1 MMAAIALVES
11 LCPPGHSDEERT
23 NYFRGLGSCP
33 ELLARTGRDSWPPRL
48 EANVPVPRK
57 FFDRLQ
63 DEILV
68 EKWAHQLNDLST
80 ALIGVL
86 EGCDWLH
93 FYPIRITYEQWAT
106 TPDLGSD
113 VVLLVGVEGQIQLQD
128 AHRRVVACK
137 QILSQFGIDIEV
149 EMYRTERHWYARQQ
163 HTKPRPDWSDVKEHD
178 LDPCFWRHITDNEKL
193 ARHGPINGILNPLI
207 HTSLSYPVVSICGV
221 VGSMGV
227 HIKLDGSDHI
237 FGLTCRH
244 VAMGIRQDVECGEEY
259 VYEPGVAEWDKRQV
273 GTPIR
278 TAEDVLGKLAGV
290 YVESLAEATDES
302 KIAIRDYIRKLPDG
316 STLGCST
323 VGHVIVSPPISSG
336 YDGYLQ
342 DWALIQLADP
352 KDSRVDQGNKV
363 WVERDAYPWSE
374 EDGPPTPGADLMDH
388 DQKFPTDPNGFMAL
402 QEPLSV
408 NEVLQSPI
416 RVAMRGGAKN
426 QLTYG
431 FTSEIPAVVRL
442 ESKANDDRELPL
454 EEKVARQIIVIP
466 PHSGSSK
473 DPCRRHTF
481 AQPGDSGSVVFD
493 GKGNILGLVGGGAT
507 GPGIVMDASRHLK
520 DNHDEEA
527 CLVCG
532 LSMGHDI
539 TFVNPMEAIVN
550 DVQERTGKA
559 VIFVKTGDI
568 A

>member
-1 MMAAIALVES
+1 MAAPALVDP
-11 LCPPGHSDEERT
+11 LCPPSLSDEERI

-48 EANVPVPRK
+48 DADVPVPRK

-68 EKWAHQLNDLST
+68 EKWAHQLNDLSA

-86 EGCDWLH
+86 EGCNWLH
-93 FYPIRITYEQWAT
+93 FYPIRIAYEQWAT
-106 TPDLGSD
+106 TPDLGSG
-113 VVLLVGVEGQIQLQD
+113 VVLLVGVEGQIKHYD
-128 AHRRVVACK
+128 AHHRVVACK

-149 EMYRTERHWYARQQ
+149 EMYRTERHWYASQQ
-163 HTKPRPDWSDVKEHD
+163 DTEPKPDWSDVKEHE
-178 LDPCFWRHITDNEKL
+178 LDPCFWRHITNDEKL

-244 VAMGIRQDVECGEEY
+244 VAMGIRQDIECEDY
-259 VYEPGVAEWDKRQV
+259 VYEPYVAEWDKREV
-273 GTPIR
+273 KTPTR
-278 TAEDVLGKLAGV
+278 TAEEALGKLAGM
-290 YVESLAEATDES
+290 YVEALSDTTDES
-302 KIAIRDYIRKLPDG
+302 QIAIRDYIRKLPDG

-323 VGHVIVSPPISSG
+323 VGHVVVSPPISAG
-336 YDGYLQ
+336 YDGYFQ
-342 DWALIQLADP
+342 DWALVQIADP
-352 KDSRVDQGNKV
+352 EDSRVDLGNKV
-363 WVERDAYPWSE
+363 WVEREAYPWSG
-374 EDGPPTPGADLMDH
+374 EDDTPSPDADPMDH
-388 DQKFPTDPNGFMAL
+388 DQKFPTDPDGFMAL

-408 NEVLQSPI
+408 NEVLQWPI

-426 QLTYG
+426 HLTYG

-442 ESKANDDRELPL
+442 EPQANDGKLPL
-454 EEKVARQIIVIP
+454 GEKVARQIIVIP

-473 DPCRRHTF
+473 DACRQHTF

-520 DNHDEEA
+520 DNHDEQT

-550 DVQERTGKA
+550 DVQARTGKG
-559 VIFVKTGDI
+559 VIFVKTGDFS
-568 A
+568 